1 VSTLPPTPEPGR
13 GGLDL
18 SPLTAPVDRA
28 ALRAFIA
35 WAKAQ
40 SPNSVTTGLATMFW
54 VTCITILLI
63 QVITATIFLVED
75 GRVPLAILLAGPV
88 IIAVYALIQ
97 LLRWLPR
104 RPRWR
109 QRYLVARFA
118 QANGLAFADSIRFP
132 SHPGMIF
139 SLGIERTATSV
150 VQLPDRRTEVGN
162 FRYIDNTDSR
172 SRMRRWGYA
181 MITLDV
187 PLPHIVLDARRNDR
201 PFRSNLPEPPT
212 NDQRLSL
219 EGDVDRH
226 FSLYCPK
233 GYEADALYLFTPDV
247 LAHLIDQSDDF
258 DVEIVDD
265 RLYLYSPHDMSTAD
279 PRRWE
284 RMLRIVE
291 MLRTKLDQWAR
302 WRDVRLPER
311 SPSPA
316 TTATAF
322 PPVPPAGVAEP
333 GRRLRKSVSWIAIVF
348 GILYL
353 IFGIVIQFL

>member
-1 VSTLPPTPEPGR
+1 M
-13 GGLDL
+13 DL
-18 SPLTAPVDRA
+18 APLTAPVDRA
-28 ALRAFIA
+28 ALRAFIG

-40 SPNSVTTGLATMFW
+40 SPSAASTGLSAGFW
-54 VTCITILLI
+54 VTCITILLLE
-63 QVITATIFLVED
+63 VITAIIFLVED
-75 GRVPLAILLAGPV
+75 GRVPFAILLAGPV
-88 IIAVYALIQ
+88 VIAVYSLVQ

-118 QANGLAFADSIRFP
+118 QANGLAFADSVRFP

-139 SLGIERTATSV
+139 NLGIERTATSV
-150 VQLPDRRTEVGN
+150 VGLPGRRPVEIGN
-162 FRYIDNTDSR
+162 FRYIDDDEAR
-172 SRMRRWGYA
+172 SRMHRWGYA
-181 MITLDV
+181 TITLDV

-201 PFRSNLPEPPT
+201 HFRSNLPERPT

-219 EGDVDRH
+219 EGDVDRR
-226 FSLYCPK
+226 FTLYCPK

-258 DVEIVDD
+258 DIEIVDD
-265 RLYLYSPHDMSTAD
+265 RLYLYSPDDVSTAD

-284 RMLRIVE
+284 RMLRIVD
-291 MLRTKLDQWAR
+291 MLQTKLDQWAR

-311 SPSPA
+311 TRSSAPAA
-316 TTATAF
+316 TTF

-333 GRRLRKSVSWIAIVF
+333 GRRLRKAVSWIAIVF
-348 GILYL
+348 GILYV
-353 IFGIVIQFL
+353 IFGVVIQFL

>member
-1 VSTLPPTPEPGR
+1 MPEPGR
-13 GGLDL
+13 GGIDL
-18 SPLTAPVDRA
+18 TSLTEPVDRA
-28 ALRAFIA
+28 ALHAFIA
-35 WAKAQ
+35 QAKAQ
-40 SPNSVTTGLATMFW
+40 SPSSATTGLATMFW
-54 VTCITILLI
+54 VTCITILLV
-63 QVITATIFLVED
+63 QAITATIFLVED

-88 IIAVYALIQ
+88 IIAVHALIQ

-109 QRYLVARFA
+109 QRFLVARLA
-118 QANGLAFADSIRFP
+118 QANGLPVIDSIRFP

-139 SLGIERTATSV
+139 TLGSERTATSV
-150 VQLPDRRTEVGN
+150 VQLPGRRRTEVGN
-162 FRYIDNTDSR
+162 FRYNGNRDAGSK
-172 SRMRRWGYA
+172 MHRWGYA

-187 PLPHIVLDARRNDR
+187 PLPNIVLIARRNDR
-201 PFRSNLPEPPT
+201 GFRSNLPEPPKG
-212 NDQRLSL
+212 DQRLSL

-226 FSLYCPK
+226 FTLYCPK

-247 LAHLIDQSDDF
+247 LAHLVDQTSDF
-258 DVEIVDD
+258 DIEIVDD
-265 RLYLYSPHDMSTAD
+265 RLYLYSPDDVATAD

-284 RMLRIVE
+284 RMLRIIGV
-291 MLRTKLDQWAR
+291 LQTKLDQWAR

-322 PPVPPAGVAEP
+322 PPVPPTGVAEP